1 MAAQAVATAG
11 LNNSISTPTDYSTES
26 RGDCGRIGFVVGT
39 CSGSLFTDLLFLF
52 DHSFLSHAK
61 WKPWHNYQMPIVC
74 IVKRVAVSHSG
85 ECTCKR
91 NKIVCL
97 VICGQFWCG
106 LWCFDC
112 IMKSCSIHED
122 KKKKK
127 VAIHIESDYIG
138 RQMILLLMLTIFLF
152 IMLYYHYF
160 YYYYIFTVC
169 QVCLTQAV
177 VKQQIRR
184 KHRKRQIL
192 RISSHY
198 WVWLH

>member
-39 CSGSLFTDLLFLF
+39 CYGSLFTDLLFLF

-74 IVKRVAVSHSG
+74 TVKRVAVSHSG

-97 VICGQFWCG
+97 LICGQFWCG

-112 IMKSCSIHED
+112 IIKSCSIHED
-122 KKKKK
+122 QKKI

-138 RQMILLLMLTIFLF
+138 RQMVLLLMLTIFLF

-160 YYYYIFTVC
+160 YYYYYIFTVC

-177 VKQQIRR
+177 VKQQIRP